1 MKKNTKKK
9 ISIVKDGAMPTSSN
23 KNKAYSITPKGI
35 LFAALCDA
43 FDIGK
48 DSKTFNKD
56 IKKVDKF
63 INVLLKGLSMLSSDG
78 ENDSLYGSD
87 FTEFYK
93 LCVKAF
99 NDAGRYR
106 KLLEQNGINPDA
118 KDEDEE
124 EEE

>member
-9 ISIVKDGAMPTSSN
+9 ISIVKDGAMPAFSD
-23 KNKAYSITPKGI
+23 KNEAYSITPKGI

-48 DSKTFNKD
+48 DSKSFNKD

-63 INVLLKGLSMLSSDG
+63 IKGLLKGLSMLSSDG
-78 ENDSLYGSD
+78 ENDSLYGED
-87 FTEFYK
+87 FTEFYA
-93 LCVKAF
+93 LCVKAI

-106 KLLEQNGINPDA
+106 ELLEQNGIDPDA
-118 KDEDEE
+118 KDEEE
-124 EEE
+124 EA

>member
-9 ISIVKDGAMPTSSN
+9 ISIVKDGAMPASSD
-23 KNKAYSITPKGI
+23 KNEVYSITPKGI

-48 DSKTFNKD
+48 DSKSFNKD

-63 INVLLKGLSMLSSDG
+63 IKGLLKGLSMLSSDG
-78 ENDSLYGSD
+78 ENDSLYGED
-87 FTEFYK
+87 FTEFYT
-93 LCVKAF
+93 LCVKAI

-106 KLLEQNGINPDA
+106 ELLEQNGIDPDT
-118 KDEDEE
+118 KDEE
-124 EEE
+124 EEA

>member
-9 ISIVKDGAMPTSSN
+9 ISIVKDGAMPASSD
-23 KNKAYSITPKGI
+23 KNEAYSITPKGI
-35 LFAALCDA
+35 LFAALYDA

-48 DSKTFNKD
+48 DSKSFNKD
-56 IKKVDKF
+56 IKNVDKF
-63 INVLLKGLSMLSSDG
+63 IKRLLKGLSMLSSGG

-87 FTEFYK
+87 FTEFYT

-106 KLLEQNGINPDA
+106 ELLEQNGINPDA
-118 KDEDEE
+118 KDEEE
-124 EEE
+124 EA

>member
-9 ISIVKDGAMPTSSN
+9 ISIVKDGAMPASSD
-23 KNKAYSITPKGI
+23 KNEAYSITPKGI

-48 DSKTFNKD
+48 DSKSFNKD

-63 INVLLKGLSMLSSDG
+63 IKGLLKGLSMLSSDG
-78 ENDSLYGSD
+78 ENDSLYGED
-87 FTEFYK
+87 LTEFYT
-93 LCVKAF
+93 LCVKAI

-106 KLLEQNGINPDA
+106 ELLEQNGIDPDA
-118 KDEDEE
+118 KDEEE
-124 EEE
+124 EA